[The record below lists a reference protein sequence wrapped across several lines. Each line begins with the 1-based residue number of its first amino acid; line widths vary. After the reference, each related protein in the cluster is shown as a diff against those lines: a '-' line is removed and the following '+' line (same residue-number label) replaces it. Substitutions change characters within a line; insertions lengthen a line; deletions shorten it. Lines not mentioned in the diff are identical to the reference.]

1 MRLERV
7 LAVAQKETWELRRD
21 PFLLRAVTLLPLFML
36 LLFGYAVNFTF
47 SHMPLAVW
55 DRAGDRVSRALIQT
69 FEKDDAF
76 SVLPAASEA
85 AIRDA
90 LRRGRAWA
98 GVAIPEDAL
107 ARLRK
112 GKTLVLKG
120 YLDGSNPVAAFQ
132 VEARLRQAIG
142 RFNAR
147 VFAARA
153 LAGERVAP
161 PASLDLEVLYNPERK
176 TTVYMVPGVVGLI
189 LTQIAVLLTA
199 IAIVR
204 EKETRMFEALISTPV
219 RPAEVIAGKV
229 LPYFVLAAADAALVL
244 FVGQVV
250 FDVPM
255 RGSYLLLF
263 ALLFFFVLGSLGVG
277 ILASTLT
284 RTQIQAV
291 FAGMI
296 YWLPTIFFSGLFFP
310 IEGMPKVLQYVTY
323 LVPLRYFLEAAR
335 GIMLKGVGLEVLWLQ
350 SLVMVLFGTGT
361 LFLATRLFRKQLA

>member
-1 MRLERV
+1 
-7 LAVAQKETWELRRD
+7 
-21 PFLLRAVTLLPLFML
+21 
-36 LLFGYAVNFTF
+36 
-47 SHMPLAVW
+47 
-55 DRAGDRVSRALIQT
+55 
-69 FEKDDAF
+69 
-76 SVLPAASEA
+76 
-85 AIRDA
+85 
-90 LRRGRAWA
+90 
-98 GVAIPEDAL
+98 
-107 ARLRK
+107 
-112 GKTLVLKG
+112 
-120 YLDGSNPVAAFQ
+120 
-132 VEARLRQAIG
+132 
-142 RFNAR
+142 
-147 VFAARA
+147 
-153 LAGERVAP
+153 
-161 PASLDLEVLYNPERK
+161 
-176 TTVYMVPGVVGLI
+176 MVPGVVGLI

-255 RGSYLLLF
+255 RGGYLLLF